1 MTEKGGAW
9 PWSHP
14 AHSVGSVTWTLPTAD
29 TLQLG
34 LSRSAQL
41 EGGRERAKDG
51 SWPSVFQSEK
61 ATLRGAK
68 DYDRGEEAQQH
79 EGESRKTDAVTSCH
93 SSQGLVTVG
102 IRKSPELETP
112 T

>member
-1 MTEKGGAW
+1 MEAG
-9 PWSHP
+9 SHP
-14 AHSVGSVTWTLPTAD
+14 LSSSLRRPHQGEPRTITG
-29 TLQLG
+29 LG
-34 LSRSAQL
+34 
-41 EGGRERAKDG
+41 GGR
-51 SWPSVFQSEK
+51 V
-61 ATLRGAK
+61 
-68 DYDRGEEAQQH
+68 QH